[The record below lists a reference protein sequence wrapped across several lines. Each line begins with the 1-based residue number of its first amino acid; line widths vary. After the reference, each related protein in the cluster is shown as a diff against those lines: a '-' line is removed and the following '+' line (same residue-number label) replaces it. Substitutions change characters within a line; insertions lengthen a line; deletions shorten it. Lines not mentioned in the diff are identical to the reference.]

1 MYANAKMMPVEAV
14 PGIRGG
20 GMRDDI
26 LIHCKKL
33 CKCYPLKKKNK
44 ETHAEI

>member
-33 CKCYPLKKKNK
+33 CKYYNVPPLSKTIKK
-44 ETHAEI
+44 